1 MHFGLLAANLNQ
13 RIRIRILYILK
24 LLHTGVSAKEAIYLL
39 TSWSTW
45 NFEIKCLLYTDF
57 GSMLT
62 NQNKKTRIRT
72 LYILKLLH
80 TGCSTKEAIR
90 LLPFQST
97 WNFKKSRLL
106 QMHLGLIVV
115 NWNQKT
121 RIRTLSILKLLYTG
135 CSTKDA
141 ISLLP
146 SWSTRNFENKCLF
159 YAHFGSMLTNQK
171 KTTRIRTLYIL
182 KLLHTGCSSKGA
194 IRLLPSRTTWKFK
207 KSRHLQ
213 MHFGLIVAN

>member
-1 MHFGLLAANLNQ
+1 M
-13 RIRIRILYILK
+13 
-24 LLHTGVSAKEAIYLL
+24 LHK
-39 TSWSTW
+39 
-45 NFEIKCLLYTDF
+45 
-57 GSMLT
+57 
-62 NQNKKTRIRT
+62 R
-72 LYILKLLH
+72 
-80 TGCSTKEAIR
+80 CSTKEATK
-90 LLPFQST
+90 LLPSWST
-97 WNFKKSRLL
+97 SNFKKSWLL
-106 QMHLGLIVV
+106 QMHIGLIVV

-121 RIRTLSILKLLYTG
+121 RIRILSILKLLCTG